1 MRFLSLFTF
10 IILFQF
16 SHAQNIDLP
25 TEYLQNNTS
34 GKNSI
39 PANVIGSPYFD
50 DSWKFGT
57 VYINETSFNRELRF
71 NAFLDQI
78 EMKEKGET
86 TSLYKR
92 DYISAKIGEQN
103 YLIEQYTVNSE
114 AVRQAYFIELNKGK
128 ARLLIRK
135 QKELLAA
142 QEAASSY
149 QTDKPPRFIDKEAY
163 FLKIDDKPAIEIKLK
178 EKDILTLMNRED
190 ELKSFIKSNKMK
202 LKTEDEVIQ
211 LLTYYNSL

>member
-149 QTDKPPRFIDKEAY
+149 QTDKPARFIGKEAY
-163 FLKIDDKPAIEIKLK
+163 FLKIDDKPAIEIRLK
-178 EKDILTLMNRED
+178 EKDILDKLDNKEQ
-190 ELKSFIKSNKMK
+190 LKKYIKTNSFK
-202 LKTEDEVIQ
+202 LKTEEEVIQ
-211 LLTYYNSL
+211 FLSFYNSL